1 MVWHQFPLAF
11 IFIISGIFH
20 FIKPRLYGKVIPP
33 YLPYHQALVVISGI
47 AEITAGVGL
56 CLFNS
61 HRMAA
66 WAIIGML
73 IIFLPIHIN
82 MLLDEK
88 ANLKLPK
95 WFLILR
101 FPIQFALI
109 YWAFQ
114 YA

>member
-1 MVWHQFPLAF
+1 MIWHQFPLAL
-11 IFIISGIFH
+11 IFITSGVLH
-20 FIKPRLYGKVIPP
+20 FIKPHLYTKVLPP
-33 YLPYHQALVVISGI
+33 ALPYPSALIIISGI
-47 AEITAGVGL
+47 AEITAGIGL

-73 IIFLPIHIN
+73 IAFLPIHIY
-82 MLLDEK
+82 MLTTNEASLGF
-88 ANLKLPK
+88 PK
-95 WFLILR
+95 WALLLR
-101 FPIQFALI
+101 IPLQFVLI